1 MAAKQALGR
10 GLKALIPDA
19 PKARSGLAAIPVS
32 RIRPNP
38 NQPRHRFDDDALDEL
53 AASMREH
60 GLLQPLLVSED
71 ADGGYVLIAGER
83 RWRAAKRAGLAQ
95 VPAVIRERTDEAHE
109 LELALVENLQ
119 RRDLTP
125 LEEARA
131 YEQLR
136 VERGL
141 SQAEIAARVG
151 LDRSTV
157 ANALRLL
164 KLPAEIHELIE
175 DGAISAGH
183 ARALLAFPDD
193 AARVEWAR
201 RVVEGGLSVRDVERA
216 AAESE
221 RPDDGPRRRRAARP
235 PQDPNLVEAQER
247 LALRLGARVEIR
259 GRARGGDIVIRCATG
274 EELMRVF
281 DRLMEDG

>member
-19 PKARSGLAAIPVS
+19 PKARSGLASIPVG
-32 RIRPNP
+32 RIQPNP
-38 NQPRHRFDDDALDEL
+38 NQPRHRFDDASLDEL
-53 AASMREH
+53 ALSLREH
-60 GLLQPLLVSED
+60 GVLQPLLVSED
-71 ADGGYVLIAGER
+71 SDGGYVLIAGER

-95 VPAVIRERTDEAHE
+95 VPAVIRERTDQAAD

-131 YEQLR
+131 YDQLR
-136 VERGL
+136 SERGL

-164 KLPAEIHELIE
+164 RLPSEVHELIE
-175 DGAISAGH
+175 EGALSAGH
-183 ARALLAFPDD
+183 ARSLLAFPDD
-193 AARVEWAR
+193 GARIEWAR
-201 RVVEGGLSVRDVERA
+201 RAVDTGLSVRDLERA
-216 AAESE
+216 AAEAGGGA
-221 RPDDGPRRRRAARP
+221 PGARRRRSPRP

-259 GRARGGDIVIRCATG
+259 GRARGGEIVIRCATS

-281 DRLMEDG
+281 DRLMEDD